1 MATTHSIVSLNSSTA
16 TKITPGGTHSGFDI
30 TIQNINSTGYV
41 YVGGEGVTTSNY
53 GFRILP
59 NHSISFELAGKDH
72 LYLISSAGSMS
83 AAVIMI
89 ALEDFK

>member
-1 MATTHSIVSLNSSTA
+1 MATTHAIHALNTA
-16 TKITPGGTHSGFDI
+16 TAVKVTPGGTHSGCDI

-59 NHSISFELAGKDH
+59 NHSISFELVGKDH
-72 LYLISSAGSMS
+72 IYLVSSENGLS

>member
-1 MATTHSIVSLNSSTA
+1 MATTHAIHTLNTSTA
-16 TKITPGGTHSGFDI
+16 TKITPGGTHSGCDI
-30 TIQNINSTGYV
+30 TIQNNNASGYV
-41 YVGGEGVTTSNY
+41 YVGGESVSTTNY

-59 NHSISFELAGKDH
+59 NHSISFELVGKDH
-72 LYLISSAGSMS
+72 LYLVSSTNGLT